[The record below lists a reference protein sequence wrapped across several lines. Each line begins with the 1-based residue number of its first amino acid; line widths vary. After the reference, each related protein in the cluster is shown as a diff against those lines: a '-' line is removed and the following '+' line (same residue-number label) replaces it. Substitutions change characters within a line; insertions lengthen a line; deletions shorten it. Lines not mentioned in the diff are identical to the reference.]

1 MKIYIV
7 IESEGEYSDR
17 QESCVCAY
25 SDEKKAQKEVE
36 RLDIEDR
43 RKYAESHENNWR
55 KSKNLPENYHT
66 RFFIGE
72 TELMQ

>member
-1 MKIYIV
+1 MKIYVV

-25 SDEKKAQKEVE
+25 SDEERAKSEVN

-43 RKYAESHENNWR
+43 KRYVESYENQRRQWMRK
-55 KSKNLPENYHT
+55 PENYHT
-66 RFFIGE
+66 RFFIRE
-72 TELMQ
+72 TELIQ